1 MTGTGEALVGP
12 ASLLYRRDET
22 SLYNHRM
29 VGSGR
34 CVDRASE
41 AAIVPIEPEGQQNHG
56 RGKGRYFIYVF
67 VCREGRVIAFG
78 Y

>member
-1 MTGTGEALVGP
+1 MA
-12 ASLLYRRDET
+12 
-22 SLYNHRM
+22 
-29 VGSGR
+29 
-34 CVDRASE
+34 VDT
-41 AAIVPIEPEGQQNHG
+41 IVPIEPEGQQNHG